1 MFADSM
7 ILHAMT
13 EAQSEQRESAAV
25 APQDGKNP
33 GKESSMSTTQKQQE
47 PQMRQDA
54 SQQSQQQGQTAS
66 HVQKDIQESAPA
78 RPYRDPLGRPL
89 YQGNPRFTDQQAGGD
104 LTGDESDARDD
115 NYVETGSGQH
125 ARDVSAHAG
134 KLPAA
139 SAELLRSIS
148 VSPTAEEVKEKA
160 RPQPAEQQP
169 ALEPEPDGSED
180 PGANA
185 DDGLAPRKTD
195 GSSAEQH

>member
-13 EAQSEQRESAAV
+13 EAQSEQASSH
-25 APQDGKNP
+25 DGKNP
-33 GKESSMSTTQKQQE
+33 GKENSMPMTQKQQQGTAADQ
-47 PQMRQDA
+47 QMQQNA
-54 SQQSQQQGQTAS
+54 PSQSQQQGQQAS
-66 HVQKDIQESAPA
+66 HVQKDVQETMPA
-78 RPYRDPLGRPL
+78 RPYTDPLGRPM

-115 NYVETGSGQH
+115 NYVETGSGQT

-134 KLPAA
+134 ELPAS

-148 VSPTAEEVKEKA
+148 VPPVVKEKM
-160 RPQPAEQQP
+160 RPQVADQTS
-169 ALEPEPDGSED
+169 LEPEPDGTED

-185 DDGLAPRKTD
+185 DDGLVPRKED
-195 GSSAEQH
+195 GSGSEQH